1 MPRGHTGTSSDHGTL
16 ARYKTGC
23 TCHPCRDANRK
34 YVILRQLDGRPG
46 HVAPMIAARKVR
58 ALIALGWST
67 TQIGARLGVTGRQV
81 WRISNPQSPAFERST
96 HDRVDAAYRAMC
108 MTIPPETTKGER
120 ISAVK
125 ARRHAERN
133 GWAPPLAWDNI
144 DNPHETPQGV
154 GFRKGHADPEE
165 WLLLVRAGED
175 PERAATRLG
184 VTVSAIAKAA
194 RRAGL
199 PHIAHEADSAKRA
212 A

>member
-1 MPRGHTGTSSDHGTL
+1 MPRGYPGTHADHGTL
-16 ARYKTGC
+16 SRYRTGC
-23 TCHPCRDANRK
+23 GCPPCLDANRR
-34 YVILRQLDGRPG
+34 YGILRDLDPNPRKIDSTGT
-46 HVAPMIAARKVR
+46 ARKLQ
-58 ALIALGWST
+58 ALIALGWS
-67 TQIGARLGVTGRQV
+67 GPMLGERLGVTRARVGHLARH
-81 WRISNPQSPAFERST
+81 T
-96 HDRVDAAYRAMC
+96 HPTVTRPIHNQVDALYRELC
-108 MTIPPETTKGER
+108 MTPPPTET
-120 ISAVK
+120 K
-125 ARRHAERN
+125 AEHAAYLRALTAARKR

-144 DNPHETPQGV
+144 DDPTDRPQGAGHV
-154 GFRKGHADPEE
+154 PGHADPEE